1 MPIKTTIH
9 SIDTNSKTAIITIVD
24 DNFVVSNYKNVSIEL
39 NDNGTAN
46 TDWLTLYSKYTVYN
60 SRLVRLDN
68 AEDDLL

>member
-24 DNFVVSNYKNVSIEL
+24 GNFVVSNYKNISIEL

-46 TDWLTLYSKYTVYN
+46 TDWLTLYSKYTVYHN
-60 SRLVRLDN
+60 RLMRLDR
-68 AEDDLL
+68 AEDDLV

>member
-24 DNFVVSNYKNVSIEL
+24 GNFVVSNYKNVSIEL

-46 TDWLTLYSKYTVYN
+46 TDWLTLYSKYTVYD
-60 SRLVRLDN
+60 SRLVRLDK
-68 AEDDLL
+68 AEDDLV